1 VANAARILD
10 ALGDPTRRTIFERVA
25 AEPRSVAELALGFH
39 VSRPAVSQHLKV
51 LKGAGLVTDRQQGT
65 RRIYSADQRGV
76 KALRDYL
83 DQFWDRTLASFQEAA
98 EAEEQAV
105 DALNEE
111 IPE

>member
-1 VANAARILD
+1 MANAARVLD

-25 AEPRSVAELALGFH
+25 RRPRSVAELARGFH
-39 VSRPAVSQHLKV
+39 VSRPAVSQHLRV
-51 LKGAGLVTDRQQGT
+51 LKEAGLVHDRSEGT

-83 DQFWDRTLASFQEAA
+83 DRFWDRTLASFQKVA
-98 EAEEQAV
+98 EADQAAA
-105 DALNEE
+105 DLETEE